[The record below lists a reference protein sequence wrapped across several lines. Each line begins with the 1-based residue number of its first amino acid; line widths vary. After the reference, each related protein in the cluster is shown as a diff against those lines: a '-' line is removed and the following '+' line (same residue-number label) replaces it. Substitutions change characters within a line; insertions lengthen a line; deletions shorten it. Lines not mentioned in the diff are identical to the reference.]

1 MSNHLIFLKYK
12 DYLIWPI
19 LTYIFKLFINIY
31 YLLYLYPLLYNI
43 IPVFILIVNDIIQ
56 IYISITYNIKN
67 HVPYYDTI
75 DYVSINIKI
84 LVNTYMYYIVYIS
97 RLDNILLHIIQYINI
112 LYTIYITYST
122 LQKISS
128 THYVCLKNKCIS
140 FSIIFLLGTIPMIL
154 CNSLYKNDMNINY
167 CIISYIIGGIFWI
180 CKIPEKYIKIRYFVS
195 AGWMH
200 VFVIIGDIYLING
213 LINN

>member
-43 IPVFILIVNDIIQ
+43 IPVLIIIVNDIIQ

-97 RLDNILLHIIQYINI
+97 ISRLFNN
-112 LYTIYITYST
+112 
-122 LQKISS
+122 
-128 THYVCLKNKCIS
+128 
-140 FSIIFLLGTIPMIL
+140 
-154 CNSLYKNDMNINY
+154 NSRL
-167 CIISYIIGGIFWI
+167 S
-180 CKIPEKYIKIRYFVS
+180 
-195 AGWMH
+195 
-200 VFVIIGDIYLING
+200 
-213 LINN
+213 